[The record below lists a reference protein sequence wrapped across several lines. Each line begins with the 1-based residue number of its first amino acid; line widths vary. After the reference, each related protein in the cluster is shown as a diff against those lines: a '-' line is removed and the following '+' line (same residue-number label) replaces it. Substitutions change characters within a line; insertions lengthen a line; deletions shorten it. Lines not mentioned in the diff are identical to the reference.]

1 MKVGI
6 LSLQGAF
13 MRHKEKLESLGAET
27 QLVRSPQELELVQ
40 AIVLPGG
47 ESTTMI
53 KLLHSFGLTEPLEH
67 RIRRGMPVFG
77 TCAGMILLAKE
88 LEGSYQYSLGAMDIT
103 VKRNAYGRQQESF
116 EAEIPL
122 NLPNAPSTK
131 AIFIR
136 APQVTK
142 LGSNVEILA
151 QHQGK
156 AVLLRQGPMLACSFH
171 PELGESWDIHRYFLE
186 NCIS

>member
-40 AIVLPGG
+40 AMVLK
-47 ESTTMI
+47 

-116 EAEIPL
+116 EAEILL